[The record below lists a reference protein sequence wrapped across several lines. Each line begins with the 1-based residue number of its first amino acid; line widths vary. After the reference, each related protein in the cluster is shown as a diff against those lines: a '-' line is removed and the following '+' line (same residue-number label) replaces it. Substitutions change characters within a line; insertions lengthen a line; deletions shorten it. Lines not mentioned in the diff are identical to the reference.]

1 MVNLLLGAPHPQLMI
16 NCRAINL
23 WRSLSMVSSPQTDVP
38 TIAEALYYFITRYKK
53 ILSYLRLLVLVS
65 ISMAIGVAVSLLFL
79 YFCFC
84 LLALYLPYVGTL
96 PKPLIMR
103 GFSILK
109 EMRKEYRS
117 KVV

>member
-53 ILSYLRLLVLVS
+53 ILSFK
-65 ISMAIGVAVSLLFL
+65 AAGVGVDID
-79 YFCFC
+79 
-84 LLALYLPYVGTL
+84 GHW
-96 PKPLIMR
+96 R
-103 GFSILK
+103 GHWPWAGQW
-109 EMRKEYRS
+109 
-117 KVV
+117 